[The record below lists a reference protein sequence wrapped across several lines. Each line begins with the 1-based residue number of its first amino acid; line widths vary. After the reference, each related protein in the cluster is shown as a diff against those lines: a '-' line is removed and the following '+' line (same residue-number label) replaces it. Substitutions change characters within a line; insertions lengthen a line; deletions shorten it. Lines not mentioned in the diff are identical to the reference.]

1 MEKLIVIKGDPNS
14 GKTTA
19 IRCLL
24 NVLFCDGAQLFPC
37 EYSNLDFKGDFNVM
51 LEYKGKRVV
60 LCSGGDL
67 LREVLGNVSTYAGK
81 CDVLIIASRHFA
93 LDRHLGEYNMHIC
106 EKERYDDYQK
116 LIDFVKGIIVTL
128 L

>member
-24 NVLFCDGAQLFPC
+24 NVLLCDGARLLQC
-37 EYSNLDFKGDFNVM
+37 EDRKLDFKGDFKVM

-81 CDVLIIASRHFA
+81 CDVLIIASRQFA
-93 LDRHLGEYNMHIC
+93 LDRHFGEYNMHIC
-106 EKERYDDYQK
+106 KKEKYDDYQK
-116 LIDFVKGIIVTL
+116 LIDFVKGIIATL